1 MDQTKIQCEYLI
13 DENLHLAHE
22 TLNQLEEQDKQ
33 LNNVN
38 SSLFNVEYYSKKS
51 KDILKRMDS
60 FFKRLW
66 YRPVS
71 VDITREY
78 SIIQM
83 NEISIVP
90 KKEGDIIGKLGELKQ
105 LGLKIG
111 ETLDN
116 QNALINEVNLNTDKN
131 NNFIDEN
138 NKKIKNLLG

>member
-1 MDQTKIQCEYLI
+1 MDQTKIQCESLI
-13 DENLHLAHE
+13 DENLYLAHE
-22 TLNQLEEQDKQ
+22 TLNQLKEQDEQ
-33 LNNVN
+33 LNNVD
-38 SSLFNVEYYSKKS
+38 SSLFNLEYYSKKS

-90 KKEGDIIGKLGELKQ
+90 KKEGDIIDKLGELKQ
-105 LGLKIG
+105 VGLKIG

-116 QNALINEVNLNTDKN
+116 QNALINKIDLNTDKN